1 MCRNM
6 VSGELHLIN
15 KGRGFAKAR
24 GHIIVIVYLVVASVV
39 SQRLRLGDTALVGHV
54 VST

>member
-1 MCRNM
+1 M
-6 VSGELHLIN
+6 VVMI
-15 KGRGFAKAR
+15 
-24 GHIIVIVYLVVASVV
+24 LVVASVA